1 MKKIALILCLVLVAS
16 FVLSGCNNSDSIIT
30 LEDREVGKIE
40 IQSGNTGETVEV
52 TEEEVISQI
61 ADILSLEF
69 EKGEKSN
76 DSTGW
81 SYSVRWYDTEG
92 KQIDTVVIMNDGTI
106 EKDGYFWKTSKDNI
120 ELSVFDELVTKHS
133 SELPLEWDKIPMVM
147 VDGKLYYDTGKES
160 TVSARCGVM
169 DGEITSTVDGSEIPT
184 KDNQSNFGTGFEY
197 QYGADNTI
205 EIFMNEKWIVFEQRE
220 GDGSKVRYGDRM
232 VDAEDLSKETLEWL
246 DWYNSLPEEQQVLFE
261 KIAERTRN
269 IVTVVIAGRP
279 LDLRR
284 ISEKSKAVIMA
295 WRPGTMGA
303 EAVVDIVY
311 GRTNPSGKLAVSIP
325 WCVGQVPVSYWDIK
339 TGHIYDADHPE
350 NRFSSRYM
358 DIPNTP
364 LYPFGFGLSYTEFN
378 ISDIEVQAGPD
389 KRVHVHCKVSNTG
402 KVAGAEVVQCYYET
416 LCSSVVRPRKELVR
430 FQRVFLEPG
439 EKKTVDFSIDR
450 EEFSYYDE
458 NMEIVCSQMKLRIS
472 IGNSSDHEWG
482 NSVIFV

>member
-220 GDGSKVRYGDRM
+220 GTGNQVRFGDRM
-232 VDAEDLSKETLEWL
+232 VDADGLSEETLEWL
-246 DWYNSLPEEQQVLFE
+246 DWYNSLPEEQQLAISAVPPDLLEESGLVKTEDAEVSAQEDEGGCQGTEPHGEPELVLLLPQHPGRRMKCSHASVLFSVSE
-261 KIAERTRN
+261 ISRLRERHLAG
-269 IVTVVIAGRP
+269 VIGVLRGPALLQGR
-279 LDLRR
+279 
-284 ISEKSKAVIMA
+284 
-295 WRPGTMGA
+295 
-303 EAVVDIVY
+303 
-311 GRTNPSGKLAVSIP
+311 
-325 WCVGQVPVSYWDIK
+325 
-339 TGHIYDADHPE
+339 
-350 NRFSSRYM
+350 
-358 DIPNTP
+358 
-364 LYPFGFGLSYTEFN
+364 
-378 ISDIEVQAGPD
+378 AGP
-389 KRVHVHCKVSNTG
+389 R
-402 KVAGAEVVQCYYET
+402 
-416 LCSSVVRPRKELVR
+416 
-430 FQRVFLEPG
+430 
-439 EKKTVDFSIDR
+439 
-450 EEFSYYDE
+450 
-458 NMEIVCSQMKLRIS
+458 
-472 IGNSSDHEWG
+472 
-482 NSVIFV
+482 

>member
-184 KDNQSNFGTGFEY
+184 VPFPVSWTVKMKKKQ
-197 QYGADNTI
+197 
-205 EIFMNEKWIVFEQRE
+205 
-220 GDGSKVRYGDRM
+220 
-232 VDAEDLSKETLEWL
+232 KETQDILSYHSQAAGCS
-246 DWYNSLPEEQQVLFE
+246 DKARAKASGGRQPIEEC
-261 KIAERTRN
+261 
-269 IVTVVIAGRP
+269 
-279 LDLRR
+279 
-284 ISEKSKAVIMA
+284 
-295 WRPGTMGA
+295 
-303 EAVVDIVY
+303 
-311 GRTNPSGKLAVSIP
+311 GRT
-325 WCVGQVPVSYWDIK
+325 
-339 TGHIYDADHPE
+339 
-350 NRFSSRYM
+350 
-358 DIPNTP
+358 
-364 LYPFGFGLSYTEFN
+364 GL
-378 ISDIEVQAGPD
+378 
-389 KRVHVHCKVSNTG
+389 
-402 KVAGAEVVQCYYET
+402 
-416 LCSSVVRPRKELVR
+416 
-430 FQRVFLEPG
+430 
-439 EKKTVDFSIDR
+439 
-450 EEFSYYDE
+450 
-458 NMEIVCSQMKLRIS
+458 
-472 IGNSSDHEWG
+472 
-482 NSVIFV
+482 